1 MATTTNYSFN
11 KPTING
17 SENTWGTDLNGNWDS
32 VDSILYGGTAIQPN
46 LVAGAWEIGGTAV
59 TSTAAELNLLDGA
72 VANTVVDNK
81 AVVYGAS
88 GTITATTA
96 TFTTTT
102 ATTANITTVDLG
114 DWTITQS
121 GTELHFSYG
130 GSVQFKLTSTGTLQA
145 NDDIVAAA
153 F

>member
-96 TFTTTT
+96 TFTT
-102 ATTANITTVDLG
+102 ANITTVDLG

-121 GTELHFSYG
+121 GAELHFSYG
-130 GSVQFKLTSTGTLQA
+130 GNVQFKLTSTGTLQA

>member
-114 DWTITQS
+114 NWTITQS

-130 GSVQFKLTSTGTLQA
+130 GNVQFKLTSTGTLQA

>member
-59 TSTAAELNLLDGA
+59 TSTADELNLLDGA

-130 GSVQFKLTSTGTLQA
+130 GNVQFKLTSTGTLQA